1 MKYDLYS
8 AMPTPMDRRGNLD
21 EASLARMIE
30 RNLAAGVSGF
40 FSSGNMGEWS
50 QLSRAMKVALA
61 VASRQAIGKAGVLL
75 AGVTETGLQETL
87 ATMKAV
93 ERRAAPD
100 AVVVMLPPPATC
112 RIHPITYL
120 RAVLDAATC
129 PVYYYHCPPVTGVQ
143 FHAGEFARLLEHPRL
158 AGIKNS
164 AGDIGVRK
172 ELLKLK
178 RDFDFRLFEGHEWGI
193 DEALIAGCDG
203 ALCGLAALAGRPMME
218 IVRAVERGDFRAARE
233 AQFKMLD
240 IYHGIYGVDTA
251 TVQNAHKYALYR
263 LGVFATPRCRIVSD
277 DSLSDA
283 RKAEIDATL
292 ERFRSD
298 LA

>member
-1 MKYDLYS
+1 MSARSRSRLPRWVCRDLH
-8 AMPTPMDRRGNLD
+8 
-21 EASLARMIE
+21 
-30 RNLAAGVSGF
+30 
-40 FSSGNMGEWS
+40 
-50 QLSRAMKVALA
+50 
-61 VASRQAIGKAGVLL
+61 
-75 AGVTETGLQETL
+75 
-87 ATMKAV
+87 
-93 ERRAAPD
+93 
-100 AVVVMLPPPATC
+100 C
-112 RIHPITYL
+112 RF
-120 RAVLDAATC
+120 VQGDAAEC

-203 ALCGLAALAGRPMME
+203 ALCGLAALAGKPMME
-218 IVRAVERGDFRAARE
+218 IVRAVERGDCRAAQE

-240 IYHGIYGVDTA
+240 IYHGIYGIDTA
-251 TVQNAHKYALYR
+251 TVQNAHKYALYT
-263 LGVFATPRCRIVSD
+263 LGVFSTPRCRIVSN

-292 ERFRSD
+292 ERFQAD

>member
-1 MKYDLYS
+1 MS
-8 AMPTPMDRRGNLD
+8 AR
-21 EASLARMIE
+21 
-30 RNLAAGVSGF
+30 
-40 FSSGNMGEWS
+40 
-50 QLSRAMKVALA
+50 LS
-61 VASRQAIGKAGVLL
+61 GKAEMPKPRQQTKEEPRAEESEAPKAAKAPKPVEVKEITTQEQFNEACMEATCMLL
-75 AGVTETGLQETL
+75 FVPDIRDSTKTQREAML

>member
-1 MKYDLYS
+1 MKYELYS
-8 AMPTPMDRRGNLD
+8 AMPTPMDHRGNLD
-21 EASLARMIE
+21 EESLARMIV
-30 RNLAAGVSGF
+30 RNLKAGVTGF

-50 QLSRAMKVALA
+50 QLPREMKVEIAA
-61 VASRQAIGKAGVLL
+61 ASRQMIGTAGTLL

-87 ATMKAV
+87 DTMKAV
-93 ERRAAPD
+93 VRRAAPD

-112 RIHPITYL
+112 KIHPVTYL
-120 RAVLDAATC
+120 RSVLDAAEC

-203 ALCGLAALAGRPMME
+203 ALCGLAALAGKPMME
-218 IVRAVERGDFRAARE
+218 IVRAVERGDCRAAQE

-240 IYHGIYGVDTA
+240 IYHGIYGIDTA
-251 TVQNAHKYALYR
+251 TVQNAHKYALYK
-263 LGVFATPRCRIVSD
+263 LGVFSTPRCRIVSN

-292 ERFRSD
+292 ERFQAD